1 MVRGETS
8 FDCGKVGLRLGS
20 AGAVEEEV
28 EDEDEEEAGIDREG
42 TTNGRF
48 GFRFEFEP
56 IVAHD
61 VRGTFVGFVEER
73 GSRVDER
80 RGGSCGGGRERES
93 VGETGETEGSIV

>member
-1 MVRGETS
+1 MVRGET
-8 FDCGKVGLRLGS
+8 FLYCGRVGLRLGS

-28 EDEDEEEAGIDREG
+28 EDEEEEAGIDREG
-42 TTNGRF
+42 GTNGRF
-48 GFRFEFEP
+48 GFGFEFEP
-56 IVAHD
+56 IVAD
-61 VRGTFVGFVEER
+61 DARGTFVGFVEER